1 MMEKAQSRAKVK
13 RQKIQAIPY
22 SYTNFGV
29 IELLLLFSQENQLT
43 SVRIFV
49 LNPKQVDKQTTA
61 TTLKIIKDRELG
73 AHIRT

>member
-61 TTLKIIKDRELG
+61 TQLY
-73 AHIRT
+73 